1 MAMSNATADTA
12 PIGRESAEPEWKAV
26 FRRAKQEAEAE
37 LQEIHR
43 DAANRA
49 RELLRR
55 AS

>member
-1 MAMSNATADTA
+1 MSDATSD
-12 PIGRESAEPEWKAV
+12 PKPKPHESAQPEWKIA
-26 FRRAKQEAEAE
+26 FMKAKRQAENE

-49 RELLRR
+49 RALLRR

>member
-1 MAMSNATADTA
+1 MSDAETKSR
-12 PIGRESAEPEWKAV
+12 PESNESVEPEWKIA
-26 FRRAKQEAEAE
+26 FMQAKQQAEHE

-49 RELLRR
+49 RELLRK